1 MFEYNEAEKEQ
12 ALTTYFSSVNPL
24 VLMLMPAKEK
34 RKYLVLLWIADTFKN
49 GYRYR
54 ESEINQ
60 HLENIYSDYVTLRR
74 MLVDYGMLGRAK
86 DGSSYWRIESNE
98 V

>member
-12 ALTTYFSSVNPL
+12 ALTTYFSSVSPL

-34 RKYLVLLWIADTFKN
+34 RKYLVLLWIAETFQK

-54 ESEINQ
+54 EAEINQ
-60 HLENIYSDYVTLRR
+60 RLEAIHSDYVTLRR
-74 MLVDYGMLGRAK
+74 LLVDFGMLGRAK
-86 DGSSYWRIESNE
+86 DGSSYWRIESKAS
-98 V
+98 